1 MQKYLF
7 MVHNVNVS
15 KQNIYIFKYILLEPQ
30 GVLNLCILNDGTH
43 GLTMHCSPYIISTV
57 GKYASSP
64 STNPPFF
71 FYR

>member
-43 GLTMHCSPYIISTV
+43 GLRV
-57 GKYASSP
+57 L
-64 STNPPFF
+64 
-71 FYR
+71 